1 MNYTSQEKID
11 LWKKLIADADS
22 SVLSEREWCERNNKT
37 LKQLNYWRHRLED
50 LSSGRTI
57 EPDNEDMGA
66 EQVSHRKETG
76 KFIEMSIADDL
87 TEDYYSSEPVKP
99 SFPRPVSRCI
109 DPHPEIRIETSSFS
123 IYVQNGVREETLR
136 MVLKVAANA

>member
-22 SVLSEREWCERNNKT
+22 SGMPEREWCEKNNKT
-37 LKQLNYWRHRLED
+37 LKQLNYWRHRLEE
-50 LSSGRTI
+50 LLSGRTT
-57 EPDNEDMGA
+57 EPDNEDMGT
-66 EQVSHRKETG
+66 EQMSTCKETG
-76 KFIEMSIADDL
+76 KFFEMSIAGDL
-87 TEDYYSSEPVKP
+87 TEDYHAPEPVKQ
-99 SFPRPVSRCI
+99 SLTRPASRCI
-109 DPHPEIRIETSSFS
+109 EPQPEIRIETSSFS